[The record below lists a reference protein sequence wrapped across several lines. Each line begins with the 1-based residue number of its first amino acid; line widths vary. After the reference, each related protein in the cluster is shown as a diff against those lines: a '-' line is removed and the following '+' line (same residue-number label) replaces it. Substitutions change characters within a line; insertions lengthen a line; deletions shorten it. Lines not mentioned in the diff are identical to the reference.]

1 MAVIAVEE
9 EEEEEEEEAAPA
21 AKEEGPIEPSLLL
34 KGLGD
39 KSGDAGD
46 SAEHVDS
53 GEE

>member
-9 EEEEEEEEAAPA
+9 DEGEEEEEAPA